1 MYTPYFLATTPV
13 GSEASLTFSW
23 SSPAFDLADKVKML
37 WKKCYDVSHLGEVWD
52 FFWLEMC
59 SVEMAKRA
67 QFMFSR
73 EERRGARE

>member
-37 WKKCYDVSHLGEVWD
+37 WKKSYDVTYLGEVWD

-59 SVEMAKRA
+59 SVEMAKTA

>member
-1 MYTPYFLATTPV
+1 MVESCRRPGT
-13 GSEASLTFSW
+13 S
-23 SSPAFDLADKVKML
+23 DKVKML
-37 WKKCYDVSHLGEVWD
+37 WKKCYDVTYLGEVWD

-59 SVEMAKRA
+59 SVEMAKSA